1 MNRVDQWIRP
11 EVRQL
16 SAYQVMDAAGLIK
29 LDAMEN
35 PYTWPPELVEA
46 WLAQLREVSVNR
58 YPDPQ
63 SRSLKLRLQH
73 YMEVPKDKEII
84 LGNGS
89 DEIIQMILLAV
100 AGSDRVIVAPEPT
113 FVMYRQIA
121 TMLGLRY
128 QGVPLRDDFSLD
140 LPAMLQVL
148 QKQAPAV
155 VFLAYPN
162 NPTGNLFSEKEI
174 QTIIEAAP
182 GLVVVDEA
190 YSVFAGKTFMPQLSD
205 YDQLLVMRTLSKV
218 GLAGLRLGMLV
229 GSPIWMREL
238 EKIRLPYN
246 INLLTQV
253 STEFAL
259 KHGGELDRQA
269 QNIRSDRS
277 SLQHALQQLP
287 GLQIYPSDANF
298 ILFRTL
304 PYQAQEI
311 FTALKSRGILIK
323 NLSSHGGLLAD
334 CLRVTVGTP
343 EENRIFIET
352 LKDILINED
361 KVQGAKAKK

>member
-155 VFLAYPN
+155 VFWLTRITPRVIFFQRKKFKR
-162 NPTGNLFSEKEI
+162 LLK
-174 QTIIEAAP
+174 
-182 GLVVVDEA
+182 
-190 YSVFAGKTFMPQLSD
+190 QL
-205 YDQLLVMRTLSKV
+205 
-218 GLAGLRLGMLV
+218 
-229 GSPIWMREL
+229 
-238 EKIRLPYN
+238 
-246 INLLTQV
+246 
-253 STEFAL
+253 
-259 KHGGELDRQA
+259 
-269 QNIRSDRS
+269 
-277 SLQHALQQLP
+277 
-287 GLQIYPSDANF
+287 
-298 ILFRTL
+298 
-304 PYQAQEI
+304 
-311 FTALKSRGILIK
+311 RGWW
-323 NLSSHGGLLAD
+323 
-334 CLRVTVGTP
+334 
-343 EENRIFIET
+343 
-352 LKDILINED
+352 
-361 KVQGAKAKK
+361 